1 MNISETTSS
10 ETREALLAISVFAAF
25 ADGNKSEAERESV
38 RRMAADLGGEL
49 SVTLPMQVLSG
60 RLTLADAVGGLKSA
74 SDRLMAYE
82 MALAV
87 CETDEALSQPE
98 TDFLAD
104 LKTRLGLATA
114 EAAPV
119 ERSVETITLAAP
131 VTTPAAGSP
140 LPDNAG
146 MVLRYAILNGA
157 LELLPE
163 TLATVAII
171 PLQMKMVYRIGASHG
186 HSLDR
191 SHIKEL
197 AAAAGLGLGSQVVE
211 GFARKFFKGL
221 GRSVGGK
228 MGGRAA
234 EQLAGSGMSFAS
246 TYAIGHLADRY
257 YAGGR
262 KLGNAEMKTSFESL
276 KNSAMDLHAK
286 YLPEIRDK
294 AATLTPDKVLS
305 LVRGSQSV

>member
-1 MNISETTSS
+1 MNISESTSP

-49 SVTLPMQVLSG
+49 SIALPMQVLSG
-60 RLTLADAVGGLKSA
+60 RLTLGDAVGGLRTA

-87 CETDEALSQPE
+87 CETDEVLSPVE
-98 TDFLAD
+98 TEFLAD
-104 LKTRLGLATA
+104 LKTRLGLAKS

-119 ERSVETITLAAP
+119 ERSVETITLPAP
-131 VTTPAAGSP
+131 ASEPAAAGAS
-140 LPDNAG
+140 PDNAG

-211 GFARKFFKGL
+211 GFARKLFKGL

-228 MGGRAA
+228 IGGRAA

-262 KLGNAEMKTSFESL
+262 KLATSEMKTSFESL
-276 KNSAMDLHAK
+276 KSSAMDLHAK
-286 YLPEIRDK
+286 YLPEIREK
-294 AATLTPDKVLS
+294 AATLTPESVLS